1 MSSSPRVLPVLFL
14 SRKLR
19 LCSLLLAITLAACI
33 PSGGASHSHSV
44 TPDGAASQHAVRV
57 FMQTVSHSVTQDGPM
72 AWIKY
77 FDASP
82 AFFMAVNGQ
91 IAFPNTAAALEGT
104 RKFAQTIRHIELTW
118 GDDLRVD
125 PLTNEFAVVGVSWRE
140 IQVDA
145 GGHSITETGYFTG
158 LAEYREGHWQLRDA
172 HWSSP
177 VSSTSLYSIPISWET
192 GGYKST
198 VVTRR
203 LQLKTPGA
211 GGQ

>member
-1 MSSSPRVLPVLFL
+1 MSSSTRVLPAPFS

-19 LCSLLLAITLAACI
+19 IGSPLLAATLAACVLCA
-33 PSGGASHSHSV
+33 SGASPSHSA
-44 TPDGAASQHAVRV
+44 TPDGAASVDQAVRA

-91 IAFPNTAAALEGT
+91 MAFPNSAAAQEGT
-104 RKFAQTIRHIELTW
+104 RNFAQTIRHIELNW

-125 PLTNEFAVVGVSWRE
+125 PLSDEFAVVAVSWHE
-140 IQVDA
+140 IQVDNA
-145 GGHSITETGYFTG
+145 GHSVTETGYFTG
-158 LAEYREGHWQLRDA
+158 LVAYREGRWKFRDA

-177 VSSTSLYSIPISWET
+177 VPS
-192 GGYKST
+192 
-198 VVTRR
+198 R
-203 LQLKTPGA
+203 
-211 GGQ
+211 

>member
-1 MSSSPRVLPVLFL
+1 MSSWTRVLPASFRF

-19 LCSLLLAITLAACI
+19 IRSLLLAVTLAACVL
-33 PSGGASHSHSV
+33 GAAGASPSNSP
-44 TPDGAASQHAVRV
+44 TRDGATSVDQAVRA

-91 IAFPNTAAALEGT
+91 IAFPNPAAAQEGT
-104 RKFAQTIRHIELTW
+104 RKFAQTIRHIELNW

-125 PLTNEFAVVGVSWRE
+125 PLTNEFAVVAVSWRE
-140 IQVDA
+140 IQLDTT
-145 GGHSITETGYFTG
+145 GHSVTETGYFTG
-158 LAEYREGHWQLRDA
+158 LVEYRKGQWQFRNA

-177 VSSTSLYSIPISWET
+177 VSSH
-192 GGYKST
+192 
-198 VVTRR
+198 
-203 LQLKTPGA
+203 
-211 GGQ
+211 